1 MQSLREIFSSI
12 QPSFKNKKERE
23 YYTGVMKE
31 QWSTN
36 EEAGKS
42 IWPDSP
48 EDNRKVYLSRLK
60 RSVIDGIVH
69 QTLATKGANPF
80 QAAYIDCWRKLAAI
94 RILDS
99 LGVRK
104 GASWLAR
111 KTLSKAI
118 KYDLTEIVCSLSTVM
133 EVNESVSG
141 EPREF
146 ERLMQLSDHY
156 RELLDAE
163 NRAIRYFSILSSRFS
178 KSKEGG
184 QELINLTEEFLQNL
198 KRDITRFNSF
208 RYIYYTYNLMATHAQ
223 LTNDHMALSETCK
236 TALEIFKNKPYPTP
250 RSVQFSFT
258 FKPIPAALQL
268 KDYNAAQRY
277 IEDALSIVESGSYN
291 SIICLI
297 YQAILGFHSDQL
309 DLVTDAIRR
318 SRVYRKYPAVEEQW
332 KIIEAY
338 AHLLDIE
345 TGHKFRVSRF
355 LNDVPIYSKD
365 KRGNNIAIIILQI
378 MFHLKSNEKG
388 KIIDKM
394 ETLKTYAYRYLRRD
408 DTFRSNCFIHMLL
421 CLPKAHFHPI
431 SLQRHARNYVNRLG
445 TFQSGE
451 VEIIPYEKLWKEVL
465 RILEES

>member
-1 MQSLREIFSSI
+1 MQPLREIFSNI
-12 QPSFKNKKERE
+12 QPSFKNKKEQE
-23 YYTGVMKE
+23 YYAGVMKN

-69 QTLATKGANPF
+69 QTLGTKGANPF
-80 QAAYIDCWRKLAAI
+80 QAAYIDCWRKLAAV
-94 RILDS
+94 RILDG

-104 GASWLAR
+104 GSSWLAR

-118 KYDLTEIVCSLSTVM
+118 KYDLTEIVCSLSTVL
-133 EVNESVSG
+133 EVNESISG

-156 RELLDAE
+156 RELLNAE
-163 NRAIRYFSILSSRFS
+163 NRAIRCFSILSSRFS

-184 QELINLTEEFLQNL
+184 QELIDLTEDFIREL
-198 KRDITRFNSF
+198 KADLHRFNSF
-208 RYIYYTYNLMATHAQ
+208 RYIYFTYNLMATHAQ
-223 LTNDHMALSETCK
+223 LTNDHLALSEICN
-236 TALEIFKNKPYPTP
+236 TALEIFKNKPYTTP

-268 KDYNAAQRY
+268 KDYAAAQGY
-277 IEDALSIVESGSYN
+277 LEDALAIVEPASYN
-291 SIICLI
+291 WVICLI

-318 SRVYRKYPAVEEQW
+318 SVPHRKYPAVDEQW

-338 AHLLDIE
+338 AHLLDID
-345 TGHKFRVSRF
+345 TGRKFRVSRF
-355 LNDVPIYSKD
+355 LNDMPIFSKD
-365 KRGNNIAIIILQI
+365 KRGNNITIIILQI
-378 MFHLKSNEKG
+378 LFHLKLNEKG

-408 DTFRSNCFIHMLL
+408 DTFRSNCFIHMLM
-421 CLPKAHFHPI
+421 CLPKAHFNPI
-431 SLQRHARNYVNRLG
+431 SLRRHARNYINRLG
-445 TFQSGE
+445 TYQSGE
-451 VEIIPYEKLWKEVL
+451 VEIIPYEKLWEEVL
-465 RILEES
+465 RLLGDS